1 MRGIAQ
7 TLAEVGA
14 PDALLLQLTNPL
26 NVFTACIDHIP
37 GIRVYGFCHGYHDTE
52 HIIARSLGLI
62 PLHAAYNSEW
72 RQNAPTVRV
81 ELAGNNHFVFADKL
95 QIGERIYAQSEIR
108 KLTPQI
114 FDGPFREAVW
124 SRYGVYVG
132 NCARH
137 PIEFLPGFNDRKND
151 FGRLWGVAPVAGG
164 FRWRR
169 TTSSNC
175 ASAADARESAV
186 LPSRST
192 STSWAAGHFSATRSR
207 PEAPLLPRWKA
218 ERSVG

>member
-1 MRGIAQ
+1 MPCCCNSPTRS
-7 TLAEVGA
+7 TSS
-14 PDALLLQLTNPL
+14 PHALIIFPGSGSTGSAMVTMIPNTSLLVP
-26 NVFTACIDHIP
+26 P
-37 GIRVYGFCHGYHDTE
+37 
-52 HIIARSLGLI
+52 
-62 PLHAAYNSEW
+62 
-72 RQNAPTVRV
+72 VRV
-81 ELAGNNHFVFADKL
+81 ELAGNNPFVFADNL
-95 QIGERIYAQSEIR
+95 PIGERIYAQSEIR